1 MCVCG
6 IKEDMEIYQSFDET
20 FNREKGSY
28 MLSKFK
34 FDFSSRISHDIV
46 NIYKNFLTQIKKLG
60 YVKFHE
66 KLNYSIRKHDEIGKY
81 QN

>member
-34 FDFSSRISHDIV
+34 FDFSSRVSHDIV
-46 NIYKNFLTQIKKLG
+46 YLKILFIYL
-60 YVKFHE
+60 
-66 KLNYSIRKHDEIGKY
+66 SIY
-81 QN
+81 

>member
-28 MLSKFK
+28 LLSKFK
-34 FDFSSRISHDIV
+34 FDFSSRNSHDIV
-46 NIYKNFLTQIKKLG
+46 MIIFTFFRNLIHFI
-60 YVKFHE
+60 
-66 KLNYSIRKHDEIGKY
+66 
-81 QN
+81 